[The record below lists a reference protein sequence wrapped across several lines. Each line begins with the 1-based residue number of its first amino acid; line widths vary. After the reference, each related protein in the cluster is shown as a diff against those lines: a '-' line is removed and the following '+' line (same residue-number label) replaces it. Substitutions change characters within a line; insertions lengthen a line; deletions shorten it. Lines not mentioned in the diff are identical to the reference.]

1 MNRTLLPA
9 SLALLCLLN
18 APAAVLAQFN
28 VSSRFQ
34 HLRVLQYE
42 PIVTTVRVK
51 NLTGRE
57 VTVGPGQELEVF
69 FRIETR
75 PGSYVDPRDD
85 GYLFE
90 PFTLGPREERSIV
103 VDLLRSYALQ
113 FTGPYTARV
122 HLRFGETTLAGTKQ
136 YLDVVPGFELQ
147 NIKVPRGGNLSDIL
161 DCSLRT
167 LNRGNREQLF
177 LRFDDPGQNVCLG
190 VYHLGS
196 VIRFDPPKIQLDR
209 RGFVHVLHQSAPT
222 RYTHSVHSNE
232 GEPLSK
238 EFHTKGDSSVR
249 FADATDNSLQVK
261 GALPYEGDLSVTFPE
276 LPDAPAF
283 R

>member
-1 MNRTLLPA
+1 M
-9 SLALLCLLN
+9 
-18 APAAVLAQFN
+18 
-28 VSSRFQ
+28 
-34 HLRVLQYE
+34 
-42 PIVTTVRVK
+42 
-51 NLTGRE
+51 
-57 VTVGPGQELEVF
+57 
-69 FRIETR
+69 
-75 PGSYVDPRDD
+75 
-85 GYLFE
+85 
-90 PFTLGPREERSIV
+90 
-103 VDLLRSYALQ
+103 DLLRSYALQ

-177 LRFDDPGQNVCLG
+177 LR
-190 VYHLGS
+190 
-196 VIRFDPPKIQLDR
+196 LDR